1 MDLNLRGRRAL
12 VTAASRGLGLAS
24 ARALALEGACVALAS
39 RSVAS
44 IELAARTLAHEGRTE
59 TMAVAMDL
67 RDPAAI
73 RRGVD
78 EVMGK
83 WGGIDI
89 LIANTPGPA
98 AGPFT
103 SIDRSGWQTAF
114 DLTIMPVVDLLHCVI
129 PIMKANGGG
138 RVLCITT
145 VGVKAVQ
152 PGMVL
157 SNATRLAITGIAK
170 TLSVELAGDNILV
183 NTLCPGPID
192 TDRMIDLIESTQQ
205 QKGISR
211 AEAEAIWLD
220 EVPLRRMGRAEDF
233 GKLVSVLVSDAAS
246 FVTGAAIAVDGGKS
260 RAY

>member
-1 MDLNLRGRRAL
+1 MDLNLRGKRAL
-12 VTAASRGLGLAS
+12 VTAASRGLGFAS
-24 ARALALEGACVALAS
+24 ARALALEGAHVALAG
-39 RSVAS
+39 RNVAS
-44 IELAARTLAHEGRTE
+44 IERAAESLARIGRTE
-59 TMAVAMDL
+59 TMTVAMDL
-67 RDPAAI
+67 GDADAI
-73 RRGVD
+73 KRGVD
-78 EVMGK
+78 EVDGK

-103 SIDRSGWQTAF
+103 SLDRSQWQSAF
-114 DLTIMPVVDLLHCVI
+114 DLTVMPMVDLLHGVI
-129 PIMKANGGG
+129 PVMKKNGGG

-145 VGVKAVQ
+145 VGVKTVQ
-152 PGMVL
+152 PSMVL

-170 TLSVELAGDNILV
+170 TLSVELAADNILV

-192 TDRMIDLIESTQQ
+192 TDRMIHLIEATQQ
-205 QKGISR
+205 EQGISR

-220 EVPLRRMGRAEDF
+220 EVPLGRMGRAEDF

-246 FVTGAAIAVDGGKS
+246 FVTGAAIAIDGGKS